1 MIFEFSITHRSDSV
15 VYFVEWMVYISRD
28 TMLISV
34 RFIGTTGKPKGTI
47 IPHQAFCTSATAFTR
62 RMNINATS
70 RTFQFASYTFDA
82 SCIEI
87 LSALM
92 VGATVCV
99 PSEEERMN
107 DTAGAICKYKANWSL
122 LTPSVLGTIDPS
134 SVPCL
139 KTLVSGG
146 EALPGSIL
154 KKWGT
159 SACLINGK
167 SFLPDSI
174 SLISIFCSLAIQPP

>member
-1 MIFEFSITHRSDSV
+1 
-15 VYFVEWMVYISRD
+15 
-28 TMLISV
+28 
-34 RFIGTTGKPKGTI
+34 
-47 IPHQAFCTSATAFTR
+47 
-62 RMNINATS
+62 MNINATS

-107 DTAGAICKYKANWSL
+107 NPAGAICKYKATWSL
-122 LTPSVLGTIDPS
+122 LTPSVLGTIDPDRT
-134 SVPCL
+134 PCL

-146 EALPGSIL
+146 EALPGSVI
-154 KKWGT
+154 KRWGT
-159 SACLINGK
+159 SVCLINGEYPM
-167 SFLPDSI
+167 LRVVATI
-174 SLISIFCSLAIQPP
+174 CTVHRYL

>member
-1 MIFEFSITHRSDSV
+1 
-15 VYFVEWMVYISRD
+15 
-28 TMLISV
+28 
-34 RFIGTTGKPKGTI
+34 
-47 IPHQAFCTSATAFTR
+47 
-62 RMNINATS
+62 MNINATS

-107 DTAGAICKYKANWSL
+107 NPAGAIRKYKANWSL
-122 LTPSVLGTIDPS
+122 LTPSVLGTIEPGH
-134 SVPCL
+134 VPCL

-146 EALPGSIL
+146 EALPGSII

-159 SACLINGK
+159 NTCLINGK
-167 SFLPDSI
+167 
-174 SLISIFCSLAIQPP
+174 QPMYKSSTSCLQYEHLCDY